1 MKKFQLPYGVQD
13 YLPQECYNKELVEK
27 KLSEVFYKSGYER
40 VETSALEYFDLF
52 DGILP
57 PSAINKMFKMT
68 DSDGSL
74 LVLRP
79 DTTLQICRMAAGNLD
94 TGEINR
100 LYYCENS
107 FEFLT
112 DNSTART
119 REFAQVGVELLGNTG
134 IDGDIE
140 IILTAIEALKA
151 AGLKDF
157 LIDIGNLDYFG
168 GIIEDCG
175 FDASDAK
182 EITDYIN
189 NKDVLGLEMFLTSKR
204 TEAKFRDA
212 LIGLPTLF
220 GKDSVL
226 DRAEKLCSNKRSLK
240 AVRDLKKTVAAVR
253 ECGLGDYIS
262 VDLGMLC
269 GNYYSGLV
277 IRGIAKDLGVSILD
291 GGRYDGLCGKFGAPM
306 QAVGF
311 AIGTKRLLKA
321 LENQGALRETLPCD
335 IAYVQLKNFCK
346 EEYAYVN
353 EMKKSGKRVQKT
365 FFTEKEDLLSYC
377 RKKSVRTA
385 VIFDGKNYDEIKVKG

>member
-13 YLPQECYNKELVEK
+13 YLPEECYNKELVEK
-27 KLSEVFYKSGYER
+27 KLTQVFYSSGYEK

-79 DTTLQICRMAAGNLD
+79 DTTLQICRMAAGELK
-94 TGEINR
+94 TGGIKR
-100 LYYCENS
+100 LYYSENS
-107 FEFLT
+107 FEFLP

-119 REFAQVGVELLGNTG
+119 REFAQVGVELLGKTG
-134 IDGDIE
+134 VGGDVE

-157 LIDIGNLDYFG
+157 LIDIGNLEYFNG
-168 GIIEDCG
+168 LAEECG
-175 FDASDAK
+175 LGATDAK
-182 EITDYIN
+182 QITGYID
-189 NKDVLGLEMFLTSKR
+189 NKDILGLEIFLASKG

-212 LIGLPTLF
+212 LLSLPTLF
-220 GKDSVL
+220 GKENVL
-226 DRAEKLCSNKRSLK
+226 ARAKKLCSNKRSQK
-240 AVRDLKKTVAAVR
+240 AISDLEKVLSAVG
-253 ECGLGDYIS
+253 ECGLGEYVS

-277 IRGIAKDLGVSILD
+277 VRGIAKDLGVSILD
-291 GGRYDGLCGKFGAPM
+291 GGRYDGLCGKFGAPSE
-306 QAVGF
+306 AVGF

-321 LENQGALRETLPCD
+321 LENQGALVKKAPCD
-335 IAYVQLKNFCK
+335 AAYIQLKDFCK
-346 EEYAYVN
+346 EEYSYVRSL
-353 EMKKSGKRVQKT
+353 KADGKRIEKK
-365 FFTEKEDLLSYC
+365 FFASETELLSYC
-377 RKKSVRTA
+377 KQNSVPLA
-385 VIFDGKNYDEIKVKG
+385 VVFDGKTRKEIKIKG

>member
-140 IILTAIEALKA
+140 II
-151 AGLKDF
+151 
-157 LIDIGNLDYFG
+157 
-168 GIIEDCG
+168 
-175 FDASDAK
+175 
-182 EITDYIN
+182 
-189 NKDVLGLEMFLTSKR
+189 
-204 TEAKFRDA
+204 
-212 LIGLPTLF
+212 
-220 GKDSVL
+220 
-226 DRAEKLCSNKRSLK
+226 
-240 AVRDLKKTVAAVR
+240 
-253 ECGLGDYIS
+253 
-262 VDLGMLC
+262 
-269 GNYYSGLV
+269 
-277 IRGIAKDLGVSILD
+277 
-291 GGRYDGLCGKFGAPM
+291 
-306 QAVGF
+306 
-311 AIGTKRLLKA
+311 
-321 LENQGALRETLPCD
+321 
-335 IAYVQLKNFCK
+335 
-346 EEYAYVN
+346 
-353 EMKKSGKRVQKT
+353 
-365 FFTEKEDLLSYC
+365 
-377 RKKSVRTA
+377 
-385 VIFDGKNYDEIKVKG
+385 

>member
-13 YLPQECYNKELVEK
+13 YLPEECFNKELVEK
-27 KLSEVFYKSGYER
+27 KLSEVFYKNGYER

-79 DTTLQICRMAAGNLD
+79 DTTLQICRMATGNLD
-94 TGEINR
+94 MSGINR

-134 IDGDIE
+134 VDGDIE

-168 GIIEDCG
+168 GMIEECG

-182 EITDYIN
+182 EITGYIN
-189 NKDVLGLEMFLTSKR
+189 NKDVLGLEMFLTSKG
-204 TEAKFRDA
+204 TEEKFRDA

-220 GKDSVL
+220 GKDNVL
-226 DRAEKLCSNKRSLK
+226 ARAEKLCSNERSLK
-240 AVRDLKKTVAAVR
+240 AVRDLEKTVSAVR
-253 ECGLGDYIS
+253 DCGLGDYIS

-291 GGRYDGLCGKFGAPM
+291 GGRYDGICGKFGSPM

-321 LENQGALRETLPCD
+321 LENQGALEKVLPCD
-335 IAYVQLKNFCK
+335 IAYVQLKDFCK
-346 EEYAYVN
+346 EEYVFVN
-353 EMKKSGKRVQKT
+353 KMKEFGKRVQKT
-365 FFTEKEDLLSYC
+365 YFATEKDLLSYC
-377 RKKSVRTA
+377 KKNSVPTA
-385 VIFDGKNYDEIKVKG
+385 VVFNGKEYKEIKVKG